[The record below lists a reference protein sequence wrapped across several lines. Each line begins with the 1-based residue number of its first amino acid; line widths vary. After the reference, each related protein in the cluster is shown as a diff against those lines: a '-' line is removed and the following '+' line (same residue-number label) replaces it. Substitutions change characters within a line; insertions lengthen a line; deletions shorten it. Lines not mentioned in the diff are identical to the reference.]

1 MMRTTLIPGM
11 QPTLAQVLWPSD
23 RVLRHALLVAAG
35 SLLLTLSAKVQI
47 PFWPVPMTM
56 QTYVVLV
63 LGMAYGTRLGVA
75 TVLFYLAQGA
85 LGLPVL
91 AGTPERGIGIAYMVG
106 PTGGYLLGFVLA
118 AGLAGELAAR
128 GWDRSFGRMLLAM
141 TLAHLVIF
149 VPGVAWLAA
158 AVGWERAFAAGA
170 VPFIGATIAK
180 TLLGVATLPLAWRL
194 IGKSGK
200 RGQART

>member
-1 MMRTTLIPGM
+1 MRLALVPGV
-11 QPTLAQVLWPSD
+11 QPTLAAVLWPSD
-23 RVLRHALLVAAG
+23 RALRHAVLVAIG
-35 SLLLTLSAKVQI
+35 SVLLTLSAKVQI

-85 LGLPVL
+85 IGLPVL
-91 AGTPERGIGIAYMVG
+91 AGTPERGVGLAYMVG
-106 PTGGYLLGFVLA
+106 PTGGYLVGFVLA
-118 AGLAGELAAR
+118 AALAGELAAR
-128 GWDRSFGRMLLAM
+128 GWDRSVSRTLIAM
-141 TLAHLVIF
+141 ALAHLVIF

-158 AVGWERAFAAGA
+158 SIGWERAFAVGV

-180 TLLGVATLPLAWRL
+180 TLLGVVTLPVAWRL
-194 IGKSGK
+194 VDWQRS
-200 RGQART
+200 R

>member
-1 MMRTTLIPGM
+1 MMRATLVPAM

-23 RVLRHALLVAAG
+23 RALRHAVLVAIG
-35 SLLLTLSAKVQI
+35 SVLLTFSAKVQI

-91 AGTPERGIGIAYMVG
+91 AGTPERGIGFAYMVG
-106 PTGGYLLGFVLA
+106 PTGGYLVGFVLA
-118 AGLAGELAAR
+118 AALAGEFAAR
-128 GWDRSFGRMLLAM
+128 GWDRSFAWMLLAM
-141 TLAHLVIF
+141 ALAHVVIF
-149 VPGVAWLAA
+149 VPGVAWLATT
-158 AVGWERAFAAGA
+158 VGWERALAVGV
-170 VPFIGATIAK
+170 VPFIGATVAK
-180 TLLGVATLPLAWRL
+180 TLLGVLTLPLAWRL
-194 IGKSGK
+194 LGRRDR
-200 RGQART
+200 RG